1 MQKLSLFFCGILTV
15 LWASLAIRAY
25 WQQQT
30 QQLPVLLVLF
40 VASLMLTFGIRLY
53 YSNRIR

>member
-30 QQLPVLLVLF
+30 QQLPVLLVLL
-40 VASLMLTFGIRLY
+40 VVNLMFMLGIRLY